1 MKLLKSTTSPFAR
14 LAHAALIEAG
24 VTTEVELLNP
34 WADPAALLRV
44 NPARRVPTLIL
55 DDGTILTEAM
65 LIARHAVTLSP
76 EGSHLRSETPG
87 QLAIAGLGFGIIEAA
102 VYIMTG
108 RKIVSDDLAVTDFD
122 THPVAERRRR
132 AMVEGLTQLEGQA
145 DRLSR
150 KRLGLA
156 ELIVADAIQYIDF
169 RFPRADWR
177 PAIPQLDG
185 WLRDAMAH
193 PSLRDTV
200 PS

>member
-1 MKLLKSTTSPFAR
+1 MKLLKNTTSPFAR
-14 LAHAALIEAG
+14 LAHAMLIEAG
-24 VTTEVELLNP
+24 ATVQVELLNP
-34 WADPAALLRV
+34 WADPDALTRV

-65 LIARHAVTLSP
+65 LIAQHAVRLSP
-76 EGSHLRSETPG
+76 AESHLRADDPQ
-87 QLAIAGLGFGIIEAA
+87 QLSIAGLGFGVIEAA

-108 RKIVSDDLAVTDFD
+108 RKIISDDLAVTEFD
-122 THPVAERRRR
+122 SHPVAERRRR
-132 AMVEGLTQLEGQA
+132 AMAEGLTQLEARA
-145 DRLSR
+145 DCLSHQ
-150 KRLGLA
+150 RLGLA

-169 RFPRADWR
+169 RFPHAGWR
-177 PAIPQLDG
+177 PAIPRLDD